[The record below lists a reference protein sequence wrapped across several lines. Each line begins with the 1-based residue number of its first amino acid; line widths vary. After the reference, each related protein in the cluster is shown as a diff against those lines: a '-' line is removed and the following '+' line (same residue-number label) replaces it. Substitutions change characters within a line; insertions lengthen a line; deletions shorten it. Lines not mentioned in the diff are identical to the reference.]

1 MKDGLNG
8 ISCCGYRKKQWTFQ
22 LQKLPVMIDP
32 FFKLMG
38 LLGLPSI

>member
-1 MKDGLNG
+1 MGSLAVA
-8 ISCCGYRKKQWTFQ
+8 IVKKQWTFQ